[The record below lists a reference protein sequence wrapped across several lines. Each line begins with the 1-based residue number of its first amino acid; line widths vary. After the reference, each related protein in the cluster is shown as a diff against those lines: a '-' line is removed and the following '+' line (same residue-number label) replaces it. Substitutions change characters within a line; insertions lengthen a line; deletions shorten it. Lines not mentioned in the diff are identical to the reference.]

1 MNDNSTKSIW
11 KVIGASSMGTL
22 IEWYDFFI
30 FGSLSIVIST
40 KFFLQ
45 TTRQQLFYLHWPL
58 LPLDLSYALLARY
71 FWSIR

>member
-1 MNDNSTKSIW
+1 MNENNTKSIW

-40 KFFLQ
+40 KFFPAEI
-45 TTRQQLFYLHWPL
+45 QQRLFFQP
-58 LPLDLSYALLARY
+58 
-71 FWSIR
+71 